1 MNFLTSIKILKIVKK
16 LSAISIILRG
26 MAMGIADVVPGVSGG
41 TIALLL
47 GIYEQFIKSLSEI
60 DISWLKLLLTFKF
73 KTLWNKPGFQF
84 LSYLGLGI
92 LSAILLGSRIILY
105 SLGQFP
111 EMVWA
116 LFFGLVLASI
126 VILIKREPSKT
137 FISWGLFII
146 GASLAYGITMMNS
159 LSLGSGSLSILF
171 AGMLAIMAMLLP
183 GISGSY
189 ILLIIGKYQ
198 LILGSLKNPFAPD
211 SIVVVMTFAVGAILG
226 LLMGSRFLKWLLRHY
241 HHQCL
246 MTLIGFM
253 LGALPKLWPWKS
265 DIEWSSYNIGVIG
278 VIFLSF
284 LGILLL
290 EKLSRKQVL

>member
-1 MNFLTSIKILKIVKK
+1 
-16 LSAISIILRG
+16 
-26 MAMGIADVVPGVSGG
+26 MGIADVVPGVSGG

-73 KTLWNKPGFQF
+73 KSLWSKPGFQF
-84 LSYLGLGI
+84 LTYLGIGI
-92 LSAILLGSRIILY
+92 FTAILLGSRIILF

-111 EMVWA
+111 EIVWA

-137 FISWGLFII
+137 FISWLLFII
-146 GASLAYGITMMNS
+146 GAGIAFGITMMNS
-159 LSLGSGSLSILF
+159 LSLGSGYLSIMF

-198 LILGSLKNPFAPD
+198 LILGSLKNPLATD
-211 SIVVVMTFAVGAILG
+211 SIFIIVTFAVGAILG
-226 LLMGSRFLKWLLRHY
+226 LLLGSRFLKWLLRHY

-265 DIEWSSYNIGVIG
+265 HIDWNSYNISVIG
-278 VIFLSF
+278 VIILSF
-284 LGILLL
+284 IGILIL
-290 EKLSRKQVL
+290 ERLSRKQVL